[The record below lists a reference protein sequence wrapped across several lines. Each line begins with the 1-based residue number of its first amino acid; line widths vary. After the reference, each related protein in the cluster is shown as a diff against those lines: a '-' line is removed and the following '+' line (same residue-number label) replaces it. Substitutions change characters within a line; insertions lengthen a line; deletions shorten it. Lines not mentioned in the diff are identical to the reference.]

1 MLLQIGSPSRALFEG
16 VEFDEPVENPPL
28 PFGRNAAARVGDVET
43 EPAALRPV
51 AEADRP
57 FGGEFRGVGQQVDQQ
72 LRKPVA
78 VGVEQTCVKPR
89 FEDQFD
95 AFGRF
100 HADDVLLFVH
110 QFVQLEVREVE
121 FQSSGL
127 DLREV
132 EDVADQLQEQGV
144 VVLDD
149 RNVFPLFLLLV
160 GLGKDAR
167 EPYDGVERRADFVAH
182 VGQERRLEHVRL
194 LGLLPGDDQLALA
207 LLKRELEPPHAQQRK

>member
-1 MLLQIGSPSRALFEG
+1 MGTHEAEAAAEDGFDESEIGVRILGDQQHPRLAVVPARGGAKLLVVFAAVPVDDGDREMEPRALPGFGIHADRSVEFFDDHLRNGQPESRAGHEI

-89 FEDQFD
+89 FEDQC
-95 AFGRF
+95 GIIMM
-100 HADDVLLFVH
+100 
-110 QFVQLEVREVE
+110 
-121 FQSSGL
+121 
-127 DLREV
+127 
-132 EDVADQLQEQGV
+132 
-144 VVLDD
+144 
-149 RNVFPLFLLLV
+149 
-160 GLGKDAR
+160 
-167 EPYDGVERRADFVAH
+167 
-182 VGQERRLEHVRL
+182 
-194 LGLLPGDDQLALA
+194 
-207 LLKRELEPPHAQQRK
+207 